1 MRLCVFY
8 VLCVCMLVV
17 VMQLASAVVLHH
29 GVQSMW
35 VMEIYMKMSPHL
47 ILYIPEWE
55 LVVVNYTYY

>member
-17 VMQLASAVVLHH
+17 VIQLVSAVVLHH
-29 GVQSMW
+29 GVQSML

-47 ILYIPEWE
+47 ILYIPEW
-55 LVVVNYTYY
+55 N